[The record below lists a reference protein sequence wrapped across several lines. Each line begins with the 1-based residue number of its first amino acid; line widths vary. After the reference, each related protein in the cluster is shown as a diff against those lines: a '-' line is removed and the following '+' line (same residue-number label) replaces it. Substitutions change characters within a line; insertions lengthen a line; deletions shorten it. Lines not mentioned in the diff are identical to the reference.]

1 MAINAQFP
9 SWITESRIAEAQL
22 GQQMGRNILEGLRF
36 QEQKRQEERR
46 IPLLN
51 AQTEL
56 MKANVAQQLLQ
67 NQQQATAANLFN
79 EQRAAQTEA
88 LALESGINRSE
99 GKWTSPE
106 NKAIFLDFMK
116 RNPALSGSS
125 WDQNMRKQFGEA
137 EKLAADEAKYR
148 ALIEGRQ
155 RVAETKLQ
163 FNDRNT
169 SQASWDELT
178 NLRGQGYDDI
188 EALKLLRDN
197 ASGAYS
203 GKVKMNADALI
214 SQLST
219 LKREGIPYSDSDVEE
234 FWSKI
239 STGGGAMTADR
250 NQINQVKSEDKSFSL
265 LDQAA
270 NEIEA
275 FERRYGK
282 GSFDDYVGPFD
293 SRRLRFQNAVI
304 RPQDVPQASKEANR
318 IFQKVNQ
325 VIQGYRRDQFGTALT
340 ANETAAFKEII
351 SDPTFAN
358 YADSMRNFRDNLSD
372 SLGYS
377 VNQYKLS
384 PLLPIDIKKRWASAY
399 GGVGGAAGQPAQI
412 PTGGAQMQPQ
422 QPAGQPTQGGVKILS
437 ITPLP

>member
-36 QEQKRQEERR
+36 QEQKRQYEEMKPMRDAQME
-46 IPLLN
+46 LN
-51 AQTEL
+51 R
-56 MKANVAQQLLQ
+56 ANTTSQLLQ
-67 NQQQATAANLFN
+67 NQQQLSALNRQN
-79 EQRAAQTEA
+79 EVNASMAEA
-88 LALESGINRSE
+88 LNLESGINRSQ
-99 GKWTSPE
+99 GGWVAPE
-106 NKAIFLDFMK
+106 NKAIYLDFVK
-116 RNPALSGSS
+116 RNPSLAGSQ
-125 WDQNMRKQFGEA
+125 WDQNMRRQFET
-137 EKLAADEAKYR
+137 ADKIAFEERKYKD
-148 ALIEGRQ
+148 LIEGRKQ
-155 RVAETKLQ
+155 VAETRML

-169 SQASWDELT
+169 SQATWDEVT
-178 NLRGQGYDDI
+178 NLMGQGLNEI
-188 EALKLLRDN
+188 EALKMLRDN
-197 ASGAYS
+197 AQGAYS

-214 SQLST
+214 SQLSS
-219 LKREGIPYSDSDVEE
+219 LKREGIPYTQTDVEE

-250 NQINQVKSEDKSFSL
+250 TQINNVKSEDKSFVL

-270 NEIEA
+270 SEIEK
-275 FERRYGK
+275 FDRKYGK
-282 GSFDDYVGPFD
+282 GAFDDYVGPFD
-293 SRRLRFQNAVI
+293 ARRLKFQNIAI
-304 RPQDVPQASKEANR
+304 NKQDVPEASKEANR
-318 IFQKVNQ
+318 IFQKVSQ

-340 ANETAAFKEII
+340 ANETAAFKDII

-358 YADSMRNFRDNLSD
+358 YADSLRGFRDNLSD

-399 GGVGGAAGQPAQI
+399 QGVGGATGQGAQI
-412 PTGGAQMQPQ
+412 PTGQS
-422 QPAGQPTQGGVKILS
+422 QPASSGIKIIG

>member
-36 QEQKRQEERR
+36 QEQKRQYEEMKPMRDAQME
-46 IPLLN
+46 LN
-51 AQTEL
+51 R
-56 MKANVAQQLLQ
+56 ANTTSQLLQ
-67 NQQQATAANLFN
+67 NEQQLSALNRQN
-79 EQRAAQTEA
+79 EVNASMAEA
-88 LALESGINRSE
+88 LNLESGINRSQ
-99 GKWTSPE
+99 GGWISPE
-106 NKAIFLDFMK
+106 NRAIYLDFVK
-116 RNPALSGSS
+116 RNPSLAGSQ
-125 WDQNMRKQFGEA
+125 WDQNMRKQFET
-137 EKLAADEAKYR
+137 ADKMAFEERKYKD
-148 ALIEGRQ
+148 LIKGRE
-155 RVAETKLQ
+155 RVAETRML

-169 SQASWDELT
+169 SQATWDEVT
-178 NLRGQGYDDI
+178 NLMGQGLNEI
-188 EALKLLRDN
+188 EALKMLRDN
-197 ASGAYS
+197 AQGAYS

-214 SQLST
+214 SQLSS
-219 LKREGIPYSDSDVEE
+219 LKREGIPYTQTDVEE

-250 NQINQVKSEDKSFSL
+250 RQIDNVKSEDKSFVL

-270 NEIEA
+270 SEIEK
-275 FERRYGK
+275 FDRKYGK
-282 GSFDDYVGPFD
+282 GAFDDYVGPFD
-293 SRRLRFQNAVI
+293 ARRLKFQNIAI
-304 RPQDVPQASKEANR
+304 NRQDVPEASKKANE
-318 IFQKVNQ
+318 IFQKVSQ

-340 ANETAAFKEII
+340 ANETAAFKDII

-358 YADSMRNFRDNLSD
+358 YADSLRGFRDNLSD

-399 GGVGGAAGQPAQI
+399 QGVGGATGQGAQI
-412 PTGGAQMQPQ
+412 PTGQQ
-422 QPAGQPTQGGVKILS
+422 QPAPSGIKIIG

>member
-1 MAINAQFP
+1 MAINTQFP
-9 SWITESRIAEAQL
+9 SWITEGRIAEAQL

-46 IPLLN
+46 IPLIN

-56 MKANVAQQLLQ
+56 AKANLAAQLLQ
-67 NQQQATAANLFN
+67 NEQNVIQANRAN
-79 EQRAAQTEA
+79 EARAAMASA
-88 LALESGINRSE
+88 LAIDSEITRS
-99 GKWTSPE
+99 GKWTDPA
-106 NKAIFLDFMK
+106 NQAKFIDFLEK
-116 RNPALSGSS
+116 NPVLADKPWADSMRSRFARAEQMAFEKEKFQTLA
-125 WDQNMRKQFGEA
+125 QNRLDVARMRFE
-137 EKLAADEAKYR
+137 
-148 ALIEGRQ
+148 
-155 RVAETKLQ
+155 

-169 SQASWDELT
+169 SQASWDEVT
-178 NLRGQGYDDI
+178 NLMGQGYDEM
-188 EALKLLRDN
+188 EALKMLRDN

-203 GKVKMNADALI
+203 GKVKMNADSLI
-214 SQLST
+214 SQLSA
-219 LKREGIPYSDSDVEE
+219 LKREGIPYTQTDVEE

-250 NQINQVKSEDKSFSL
+250 TQINQVKSEDKSFSL

-275 FERRYGK
+275 FEKRYGK

-340 ANETAAFKEII
+340 ANETAAFKDII

-358 YADSMRNFRDNLSD
+358 YADSIRNFRDNLSD

-412 PTGGAQMQPQ
+412 PTGGAPMQPQ
-422 QPAGQPTQGGVKILS
+422 QPAGQPTQSGVKILS

>member
-36 QEQKRQEERR
+36 QEQKRQYEELQ
-46 IPLLN
+46 PLRN
-51 AQTEL
+51 AQMEL
-56 MKANVAQQLLQ
+56 AKANATSQIIQ
-67 NQQQATAANLFN
+67 NQQQISAFNRKNEADAAL
-79 EQRAAQTEA
+79 AEA
-88 LALESGINRSE
+88 LNLQSGINRSQ
-99 GKWTSPE
+99 GGWTSPE
-106 NKAIFLDFMK
+106 NKAIYLDFMK
-116 RNPALSGSS
+116 RNPSLYGTK
-125 WDQNMRKQFGEA
+125 WDEDMRKQFEV
-137 EKLAADEAKYR
+137 ADRMDFEERKYK

-155 RVAETKLQ
+155 QVAETRML

-169 SQASWDELT
+169 SQATWDEVT
-178 NLRGQGYDDI
+178 NLMGQGLNEI
-188 EALKLLRDN
+188 EALKMLRDN
-197 ASGAYS
+197 AQGAYS

-214 SQLST
+214 SQLSS
-219 LKREGIPYSDSDVEE
+219 LKREGIPYTQTDVEE

-250 NQINQVKSEDKSFSL
+250 TQINNVKSEDKSFVL

-270 NEIEA
+270 NEIEK
-275 FERRYGK
+275 FDRKYGK
-282 GSFDDYVGPFD
+282 GAFDDYVGPFD
-293 SRRLRFQNAVI
+293 ARRLKFLNITINR
-304 RPQDVPQASKEANR
+304 QDVPEASKEANR
-318 IFQKVNQ
+318 IFQKVSQ

-340 ANETAAFKEII
+340 ANETAAFKDII

-358 YADSMRNFRDNLSD
+358 YADSLRGFRDNLSD

-399 GGVGGAAGQPAQI
+399 QGVGGATGQGAQI
-412 PTGGAQMQPQ
+412 PTGQQ
-422 QPAGQPTQGGVKILS
+422 QPAPTRKVVSLEIL
-437 ITPLP
+437 TP

>member
-36 QEQKRQEERR
+36 QEQKRQYEEMKPMRDAQME
-46 IPLLN
+46 LN
-51 AQTEL
+51 R
-56 MKANVAQQLLQ
+56 ANTTSQLLQ
-67 NQQQATAANLFN
+67 NQQQLSALNRQN
-79 EQRAAQTEA
+79 EVNASMAEA
-88 LALESGINRSE
+88 LNLESGINRSQ
-99 GKWTSPE
+99 GGWVAPE
-106 NKAIFLDFMK
+106 NKAIYLDFVK
-116 RNPALSGSS
+116 RNPSLAGSQ
-125 WDQNMRKQFGEA
+125 WDQNMRRQFDT
-137 EKLAADEAKYR
+137 ADKMAFEERKYKD
-148 ALIEGRQ
+148 LIEGRKQ
-155 RVAETKLQ
+155 VAETRML

-169 SQASWDELT
+169 SQATWDEVT
-178 NLRGQGYDDI
+178 NLMGQGLNEI
-188 EALKLLRDN
+188 EALKMLRDN
-197 ASGAYS
+197 AQGAYS

-214 SQLST
+214 SQLSS
-219 LKREGIPYSDSDVEE
+219 LKREGIPYTQTDVEE

-250 NQINQVKSEDKSFSL
+250 TQINNVKSEDKSFVL

-270 NEIEA
+270 SEIEK
-275 FERRYGK
+275 FDRKYGK
-282 GSFDDYVGPFD
+282 GAFDDYVGPFD
-293 SRRLRFQNAVI
+293 ARRLKFQNIAI
-304 RPQDVPQASKEANR
+304 NKQDVPEASKEANR
-318 IFQKVNQ
+318 IFQKVSQ

-340 ANETAAFKEII
+340 ANETAAFKDII

-358 YADSMRNFRDNLSD
+358 YADSLRGFRDNLSD

-399 GGVGGAAGQPAQI
+399 QGVGGATGQGAQI
-412 PTGGAQMQPQ
+412 PTGQS
-422 QPAGQPTQGGVKILS
+422 QPASSGIKIIG